1 MEMQLSSV
9 GATAPAISLVA
20 SPMRSCVA
28 LPAAL
33 VDRGMSATTHSISG
47 AGVYHVRAFWRL
59 ENKRVDRACAVALTA
74 DFDQHDPQFSTHK
87 FTTRQGPPTC
97 SPPV

>member
-9 GATAPAISLVA
+9 GATAPVVSLVA
-20 SPMRSCVA
+20 SPMRSTVGV
-28 LPAAL
+28 PAAL
-33 VDRGMSATTHSISG
+33 VDRGMSTRSISG
-47 AGVYHVRAFWRL
+47 VGVYHVPAFWRL
-59 ENKRVDRACAVALTA
+59 ENKGVDRGCAVAIPAEL
-74 DFDQHDPQFSTHK
+74 DQQDPHFSTHK